1 MSEQSGGSTADADPA
16 AIEAQIEATRAR
28 LAGTVDELAVRMRP
42 QQIARRAVTDV
53 KARLVAATT
62 TPQGQLRVER
72 VAAAGAAAVA
82 AVAMA
87 LWRWR
92 RR

>member
-1 MSEQSGGSTADADPA
+1 MSEQSSGPSADGDPA

-28 LAGTVDELAVRMRP
+28 LAGTVDELAVRMQP
-42 QQIARRAVTDV
+42 QQIARRTLADV

-72 VAAAGAAAVA
+72 VAAAGAAVVAILAA
-82 AVAMA
+82 AV
-87 LWRWR
+87 WR
-92 RR
+92 RRR